1 LNERNPTS
9 RVRALGSEH
18 LSDLPRLPRDE
29 GGPVFAEPWQAQ
41 AFALAVKLSEQG
53 HFTWK
58 EWAAA
63 LANELQAAARRGEPD
78 DGSRYYEHWLAALE
92 SLVTAKGLSDPAALL
107 TRKEAWA
114 AAYRNTP
121 HGQPVELLQSRVP
134 DARWLLIGLACTFA
148 TYWLLQ
154 QASVEPTGEGGI
166 VLPPL
171 GFAASAGLGTVLGM
185 RHALEPDHLAAVSTL
200 MTGERSSAKAAWLGA
215 WWGLG
220 HTLTLFTAGALLV
233 VLHAEMPAI
242 VTQALEI
249 CVALL
254 LIGFGM
260 RAIHHGARRVPKGPT
275 HSHKKPTKGSAL
287 DLPAELSVGSQSLL
301 ARFARLGPLCGSQR
315 VRNSRNEPHS
325 GPEALSP
332 FQVDRWTLARPL
344 LVGAVHGLAGSG
356 ALTALVVTTLPS
368 TATRLAYLM
377 LFGVGSTLGMVVLS
391 GLLGWPIARLGTHH
405 VCVRTLSLAVGCV
418 STALGLHWVYPFMEG
433 ALRR

>member
-1 LNERNPTS
+1 MNELSPTLS
-9 RVRALGSEH
+9 SDH

-41 AFALAVKLSEQG
+41 AFALAVNLSGQG

-92 SLVTAKGLSDPAALL
+92 TLVTAKGLADPTALR
-107 TRKEAWA
+107 TRKDAWA

-121 HGQPVELLQSRVP
+121 HGQPVELLESRVP
-134 DARWLLIGLACTFA
+134 QARWLLLGLACTFA
-148 TYWLLQ
+148 TYWMLQ
-154 QASVEPTGEGGI
+154 QASVEPMGESGF

-220 HTLTLFTAGALLV
+220 HTLTLFTTGALLV
-233 VLHAEMPAI
+233 VLDAEIPAI
-242 VTQALEI
+242 MAQVLEAS
-249 CVALL
+249 VVLL
-254 LIGFGM
+254 LVGFGV
-260 RAIHHGARRVPKGPT
+260 RAIHQGARRVPRGPT
-275 HSHKKPTKGSAL
+275 HSHKKPNAW
-287 DLPAELSVGSQSLL
+287 
-301 ARFARLGPLCGSQR
+301 
-315 VRNSRNEPHS
+315 
-325 GPEALSP
+325 SP

-344 LVGAVHGLAGSG
+344 FVGAVHGLAGSG
-356 ALTALVVTTLPS
+356 ALAALVVTTLPS
-368 TATRLAYLM
+368 TVTRLAYLM
-377 LFGVGSTLGMVVLS
+377 LFGVGSTVGMVVLS
-391 GLLGWPIARLGTHH
+391 GLLGWPLARMGAHH
-405 VCVRTLSLAVGCV
+405 VCVRIFSLAAGSV
-418 STALGLHWVYPFMEG
+418 STALGLFWGYPFIEG
-433 ALRR
+433 LF